1 MHPVTLTN
9 LTMDELLA
17 LAADSP
23 DPLTRTLAAR
33 FSQAIEAAREEGRDA
48 GYQDGFEAAGGNLA

>member
-1 MHPVTLTN
+1 MNPVTLTN
-9 LTMDELLA
+9 LTTQELLA

-33 FSQAIEAAREEGRDA
+33 FSQALDDSHERGYWAGHRAAQDEAA
-48 GYQDGFEAAGGNLA
+48 